1 MAISTNGDSSRHAIR
16 NIPVDQ
22 LLLDYENPRLASGDG
37 GQSQLDI
44 LKLLWTEM
52 SVDEVALS
60 IAANG
65 FFPEEALFAIPVD
78 SDKKS
83 QVKKKYVVVE
93 GNRRLA
99 AVMLLRDEALRKT
112 AKATDLPRISQK
124 AVESLRE
131 LPVAVYNNRK
141 ELWAYLGFR
150 HINGPKPWDAFS
162 KAMYVADVKN
172 NFGISLTE
180 IARCIGDRH
189 STVQKLYRG
198 YEVLIQAEKSAGFD
212 RDDRIRN
219 KFYFSHL
226 YTAVDQGPY
235 QKFLSIDP
243 EGSLKKNPV
252 PKSKLKELKE
262 LMVWIYGSRKDDK
275 PPLVQ
280 SQNPDLNI
288 LRDVISDRQALSAL
302 RSGVSLYRSFDIA
315 RGDARR
321 FQESLS
327 RAKEELGEA
336 FGTVT
341 LGYKGDE
348 EMLRIAAD
356 IVEVSQSLY
365 STMDIKRKQKK

>member
-1 MAISTNGDSSRHAIR
+1 MAISNNGDSSHNIR
-16 NIPVDQ
+16 KIPVDQ

-37 GQSQLDI
+37 GQTQTAI
-44 LKLLWTEM
+44 VKLLWTEM

-65 FFPEEALFAIPVD
+65 FFPEEALLAIPAD
-78 SDKKS
+78 PDKKI
-83 QVKKKYVVVE
+83 QVKKKYVVIE

-112 AKATDLPRISQK
+112 VKATDLPPISKK
-124 AVESLRE
+124 AKDALNE
-131 LPVAVYNNRK
+131 LPVAVYDSRK

-172 NFGISLTE
+172 NFGESLSE
-180 IARCIGDRH
+180 IARRIGDRH

-198 YEVLIQAEKSAGFD
+198 YEVLMQAEKAAGFD
-212 RDDRIRN
+212 REDRTRN

-226 YTAVDQGPY
+226 YTAVGQGPY
-235 QKFLSIDP
+235 QKFLGIDSD
-243 EGSLKKNPV
+243 GSLKKNPV

-262 LMVWIYGSRKDDK
+262 LMVWIYGSQREDK
-275 PPLVQ
+275 PPLIQ

-288 LRDVISDRQALSAL
+288 LREVIGDRQALSAL
-302 RSGVSLYRSFDIA
+302 RGGVSLYRSFDIA

-321 FQESLS
+321 FQQSLS
-327 RAKEELGEA
+327 RAKEELVEA
-336 FGTVT
+336 SGTVT

-348 EMLRIAAD
+348 EMFRVASD
-356 IVEVSQSLY
+356 IVEVSQSLF
-365 STMDIKRKQKK
+365 STMEIKRKPKK

>member
-1 MAISTNGDSSRHAIR
+1 MAISNNGEIKHPIR
-16 NIPVDQ
+16 NISVDQ

-37 GQSQLDI
+37 GETQTDI
-44 LKLLWTEM
+44 VKVLWTEM

-65 FFPEEALFAIPVD
+65 FFPEEALFAIPVA
-78 SDKKS
+78 SDKKV
-83 QVKKKYVVVE
+83 QGKKKYIVVE

-99 AVMLLRDEALRKT
+99 AVMLLRDDALRKT
-112 AKATDLPRISQK
+112 VKATDLPRISQK
-124 AVESLRE
+124 AKDALKE
-131 LPVAVYNNRK
+131 LPVAVYDSRK

-150 HINGPKPWDAFS
+150 HINGPKAWDAFS
-162 KAMYVADVKN
+162 KARYVAEVKN

-180 IARCIGDRH
+180 IARRIGDKH

-198 YEVLIQAEKSAGFD
+198 YEVLVQAEKSAGFD
-212 RDDRIRN
+212 REDITRN

-235 QKFLSIDP
+235 QKFLSIDS

-252 PKSKLKELKE
+252 PKSKLNELKE

-288 LRDVISDRQALSAL
+288 LRDVISNRQALSAL

-327 RAKEELGEA
+327 RAKEELAEA

-348 EMLRIAAD
+348 EMLRIAGD

-365 STMDIKRKQKK
+365 STMEIKRKQKK